1 MMKRGAQ
8 EEKEVVRGV
17 GDVTSA
23 QRHEREKAERKR
35 EREKGDDE
43 NGGNDVRRQKV
54 GERERRANVKFLDIA
69 KRESQTARTGKKVFV
84 ENEKKLVGDM
94 QVQNKKKKKKREER
108 SYTTRRSS
116 IYFFRVVVEF
126 PAAPSHCPFTPLE
139 RERKIRSRAESSL
152 YSMYLAGTRSF
163 FLSLSLSFFF
173 SSVFVCAAFPFFS
186 QIFLLPT
193 NVGMY
198 IYTHAILYRA
208 AREREREEKNK
219 ETRRAPVGPGRWPF
233 KAPEDC
239 SSVLDS
245 GRRKRRG
252 ESLFSLSLSLSFI
265 IPFSPSFSPSLCPTY
280 AVVSEVRPAFRPLSF
295 FLPPPYRKHVYD
307 I

>member
-1 MMKRGAQ
+1 MDEGSEERETMMKRGAQ

-116 IYFFRVVVEF
+116 IYFFR
-126 PAAPSHCPFTPLE
+126 LW
-139 RERKIRSRAESSL
+139 SS
-152 YSMYLAGTRSF
+152 
-163 FLSLSLSFFF
+163 
-173 SSVFVCAAFPFFS
+173 S
-186 QIFLLPT
+186 QL
-193 NVGMY
+193 
-198 IYTHAILYRA
+198 
-208 AREREREEKNK
+208 
-219 ETRRAPVGPGRWPF
+219 
-233 KAPEDC
+233 
-239 SSVLDS
+239 
-245 GRRKRRG
+245 
-252 ESLFSLSLSLSFI
+252 
-265 IPFSPSFSPSLCPTY
+265 
-280 AVVSEVRPAFRPLSF
+280 RPATVPL
-295 FLPPPYRKHVYD
+295 LL
-307 I
+307 